1 MTTSTNSER
10 IRPEMR
16 SICIPSDIWSQAVEI
31 SRLTDRSV
39 SWLIRETIK
48 NLYSKIKDDETLLY
62 KPTK

>member
-1 MTTSTNSER
+1 MSANTNSER

-16 SICIPSDIWSQAVEI
+16 SICIPDETWSQAIEM

-48 NLYSKIKDDETLLY
+48 NLYSKIKDDATLFY
-62 KPTK
+62 KSTK